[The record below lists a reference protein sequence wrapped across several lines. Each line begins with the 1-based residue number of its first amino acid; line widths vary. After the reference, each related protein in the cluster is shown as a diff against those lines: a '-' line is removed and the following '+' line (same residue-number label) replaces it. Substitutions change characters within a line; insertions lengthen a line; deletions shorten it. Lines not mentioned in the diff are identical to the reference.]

1 MASADS
7 LTSSSLRLNL
17 YLPLAWV
24 LLLAVAAVLLPGRIW
39 NTLLVGLGG
48 LFVIAYWWAREMQR
62 GLSGSRQLRFGWI
75 AVGDRLSERFEIRN
89 DSYFPA
95 LWVELS
101 DESNVPGYQASVV
114 RSLGAHSSDQWR
126 QSAVCRRRGQYR
138 LGPWALHTADPFGIF
153 RVSHHFPAAGE
164 IIIHPPVDT
173 RIPVAL
179 PAGRSSD
186 RQRARSHAWEATV
199 NAATVRDYR
208 PGDPMRWIHWPLS
221 AHRDQLLT
229 RHFDQDV
236 GGDVWLLLDLEAA
249 VQLRSPGNGADA
261 LSTDWS
267 SSELDHAGQRWS
279 IEDTEEYAVL
289 LAAALAAQALQQNR
303 AVGLAGYGREPQLL
317 PPTRGEGQQWKLLR
331 HLALLQADG
340 DTALRLALHDLN
352 RVARRGT
359 TAVIITPSD
368 RTEWLP
374 GLLPLAQKGIQSSV
388 ILLDRASFGNAADGA
403 TAALQQAILQ
413 MGFNCSV
420 LRRGELRSG
429 GEPTKGRGFWE
440 FRVLATGKVVTVRRP
455 TD

>member
-1 MASADS
+1 MKHTHYQIS
-7 LTSSSLRLNL
+7 LPTSSIRLNA
-17 YLPLAWV
+17 YLPLVWV
-24 LLLAVAAVLLPGRIW
+24 LLLVLAAVVLPGRIW

-75 AVGDRLSERFEIRN
+75 AVGDRLSEQFEIRN
-89 DSYFPA
+89 GSYFPA

-114 RSLGAHSSDQWR
+114 RSLGAHRSDQWR

-173 RIPVAL
+173 RLPVAL

-186 RQRARSHAWEATV
+186 RRRARSHAWEATV

-229 RHFDQDV
+229 RCFDQDV

-249 VQLRSPGNGADA
+249 VQLRGEANGGAASASGEPGNDYRAWDV
-261 LSTDWS
+261 
-267 SSELDHAGQRWS
+267 
-279 IEDTEEYAVL
+279 EDTEEYAVL

-317 PPTRGEGQQWKLLR
+317 PPARGEGQQWKLLR

-340 DTALRLALHDLN
+340 ETALRLALHDLN
-352 RVARRGT
+352 RVARRGA
-359 TAVIITPSD
+359 TAVIITPSGQPD
-368 RTEWLP
+368 WLP

-388 ILLDRASFGNAADGA
+388 ILLDRASFGNVADGA
-403 TAALQQAILQ
+403 TAGLQQAILK

-420 LRRGELRSG
+420 LRQGELKPA
-429 GEPTKGRGFWE
+429 GEPTKRRGFWE
-440 FRVLATGKVVTVRRP
+440 FKVLATGKVVTVRRP